1 MAVEEGLGDR
11 TSDPNSQKA
20 SHRSG
25 SRVGLEDPCPILRD
39 FGKLFS
45 KIEDL

>member
-1 MAVEEGLGDR
+1 MAVEEGLWDR

-25 SRVGLEDPCPILRD
+25 NRVGLEDPCPILQD
-39 FGKLFS
+39 FGKPFS
-45 KIEDL
+45 KNEDL